1 MKTLKTSFR
10 LLVIFALSA
19 IMLSTSCKKE
29 SKEKKILSFQFTSV
43 SPIVSATINESA
55 KTITADF
62 PVGTVVTNLA
72 PSITI
77 SDEASISP
85 ASGVAQNF
93 STPLTYT
100 VTAEDGSTT
109 AYIVTVTVGGGS
121 PLDPTTL
128 SGNMSVNT
136 TLPNKGSGID
146 YIIDGNLTITGN
158 ALLTIE
164 PGVKI
169 LFTGTDGGIT
179 VQENAGLRMVG
190 TAADPIIF
198 SGPVNNPN
206 IGSWYGLD
214 IYSNRADNEFGY
226 VQFINGGS
234 NSSYSVINLWGS
246 AQLKMSNCV
255 ISGSLGNGFG
265 IYSSSKST
273 VFTGNT
279 IEKCAKYPIESIDLN
294 GIIAINGANTFQNNT
309 KNSIFI
315 NSSANLTEDAT
326 LNYQSIPYYFD
337 GGLIVTKFLTIQAG
351 TTLAFGNGTVFTVED
366 GAKVIANG
374 TSTNRITFTGNV
386 KEANYWNYVWIK
398 SALAC
403 VFENCDFEYGGKDYS
418 MFYIEDGI
426 NLTLTNNIFRNS
438 TLHGGA
444 SRASE
449 TCTGIT
455 ASGNTFSNCLPG
467 NVYNRAEDTY
477 STNF

>member
-1 MKTLKTSFR
+1 MKTLKTSLR
-10 LLVIFALSA
+10 LLVIFAVSA
-19 IMLSTSCKKE
+19 IMLSTACKKE
-29 SKEKKILSFQFTSV
+29 SKDKKILSFQFTSV
-43 SPIVSATINESA
+43 SPVVNATINESA

-62 PVGTVVTNLA
+62 PVGTSVQSLA

-85 ASGVAQNF
+85 ASGAAQNF
-93 STPLTYT
+93 NTPVTYT

-128 SGNMSVNT
+128 NGEMSVNT
-136 TLPNKGSGID
+136 TLPNKSTDID
-146 YIIDGNLTITGN
+146 YIIDGELKITGN

-169 LFTGTDGGIT
+169 LFTGVDGSIK
-179 VQENAGLRMVG
+179 VEENAGLRMVG
-190 TAADPIIF
+190 TPTNPIIL
-198 SGPVNNPN
+198 SGPINNPN
-206 IGSWYGLD
+206 IGSWYGID
-214 IYSNRADNEFGY
+214 IYSGRADNEFGY
-226 VQFINGGS
+226 VQLLNGGS
-234 NSSYSVINLWGS
+234 NSSYSVVNLWGS
-246 AQLKMSNCV
+246 AQLKMSNCTV
-255 ISGSLGNGFG
+255 SGSLGYGVG
-265 IYSSSKST
+265 IDYSSKIT

-279 IEKCAKYPIESIDLN
+279 IEKCVKYPVSSDVLN
-294 GIIAINGANTFQNNT
+294 GIIAISGTNTYQNNT
-309 KNSIFI
+309 KNSIYI
-315 NSSANLTEDAT
+315 SNSYALAEDAT
-326 LNYQSIPYYFD
+326 LNYQSIPYLFD
-337 GGLIVTKFLTIQAG
+337 SGLNVTKFLTIQAG
-351 TTLAFGNGTVFTVED
+351 TTLAFGNGSVLTIED
-366 GAKVIANG
+366 GAKIIANG
-374 TSTNRITFTGNV
+374 APTNRITFTGNV
-386 KEANYWNYVWIK
+386 KEANYWDYIYVK

-403 VFENCDFEYGGKDYS
+403 VFENCDFEYGGKTYS
-418 MFYIEDGI
+418 MLYIEDGV

-444 SRASE
+444 SRESE